1 MKKNVLKLA
10 SFAAG
15 LCVAM
20 TLTSCHNGEDY
31 QEQTTVVNNVV
42 QLESR
47 TLIVRTNV
55 AATVKVGSETKT
67 STPNTDLEFA
77 NPAAAGTIQISATGR
92 QAKSIKYNFKDG
104 AMLYYDVMLESAGQV
119 FSQTDVETNGATVT
133 NGDDNKNDNDGV
145 EASFSLGSE
154 TNDGTTGDYSITVFT
169 PTEVETDI
177 EEVKKNEQIE
187 EPVLALDCRPDGA
200 VFENPIT
207 VNVNIPES
215 DGFDLGCFDENGNE
229 TTSAHTG
236 DKLQI
241 QLTHFSIWDII
252 LKAKLVNDPTVDVV
266 ENVYTADASKGSIAY
281 TFKFGFDNNAKS
293 PLIVKYLKKL
303 FGISARD
310 AKKTV
315 TFKKVEGTA
324 KLTVKQ
330 QVTTYNFESGSQKFS
345 VTVYGK
351 VTENLSIE
359 AAPEVVPVIPTHGGG
374 SND

>member
-1 MKKNVLKLA
+1 MKNLIKTLALGAVVIA
-10 SFAAG
+10 SFTA
-15 LCVAM
+15 
-20 TLTSCHNGEDY
+20 CHTREGE
-31 QEQTTVVNNVV
+31 TTTQIDNVV
-42 QLESR
+42 R
-47 TLIVRTNV
+47 TSTRVLVINTNV
-55 AATVKVGSETKT
+55 SASISFGGQTINGTTATFNTNANTGKVNITATGKKAVTLDIDFNGGEYLAYDITLVSEAPAVAAATAEAEG
-67 STPNTDLEFA
+67 
-77 NPAAAGTIQISATGR
+77 AAPVS
-92 QAKSIKYNFKDG
+92 
-104 AMLYYDVMLESAGQV
+104 
-119 FSQTDVETNGATVT
+119 
-133 NGDDNKNDNDGV
+133 NGDANAADNDGV
-145 EASFSLGSE
+145 TADFSVAGNSN
-154 TNDGTTGDYSITVFT
+154 TGTTGDYSITVFT

-266 ENVYTADASKGSIAY
+266 ENVYTADASKGAIAY